1 VPRERDPCVPSRPAV
16 PCSHYGFNAQTLVTQ
31 LCELEVELGPLVL
44 TSELRAM

>member
-1 VPRERDPCVPSRPAV
+1 VFLPVPR
-16 PCSHYGFNAQTLVTQ
+16 SHRFALTLNPQTLVTQ